1 MHRGLH
7 WFLLAALLPTA
18 ASCELDDSTLD
29 RAADAPQFPAWAY
42 AARQLDVRELPEVNA
57 AVLARLPQG
66 TIVAV
71 GTCAGGWCGVAAS
84 EAVGYAEQAYLTDSL
99 PPTQLGA
106 EPQVQQQG
114 RGYWNAYGEWVQS
127 PTFTEDG
134 LPPPGATATGLTRQR

>member
-18 ASCELDDSTLD
+18 ASCELDDSTL
-29 RAADAPQFPAWAY
+29 
-42 AARQLDVRELPEVNA
+42 
-57 AVLARLPQG
+57 ARLPQG

-71 GTCAGGWCGVAAS
+71 GTCAGGWCGVAAP